1 MPVGGKLAG
10 KQGGE
15 RVTTLSAGDISF
27 VVTCTIL
34 VFLMTPGLALFYGGM
49 VRKRNVLSIMMQSYA
64 AIGLVTVIW
73 VLFGYSL
80 AFGPDHGH
88 LIGGFDWLAL
98 RGVGLEPNPD
108 YAPTIP
114 HLLFFLFQLMFAI
127 ITPAVISGATAERL
141 RFPAFILFVVFWS
154 TLVYIPLA
162 HWVWGMG
169 GWLRNLGVLDF
180 AGGTVVEIA
189 SGASGL
195 VAALVVGNRLK
206 AGYEWNI
213 PHHMPNVLFGGGLL
227 WFGWFG
233 FNAGGAMG
241 ANGVAVLALTTTQ
254 IAGATGMIGWALVE
268 WLHRRQITVFGAV
281 SGMISAL
288 VAITPAAGFVSI
300 GSALL
305 IGFVAGGICY
315 LAISFLKVKLGYDD
329 ALDVFGIHGIGGT
342 WGTIATGLFA
352 DLSLNPQG
360 KNGLINGGGIEPVLV
375 QLLAVAVTYLFAGG
389 MTFLVLRGI
398 ALITPLRAT
407 DDEQVNG
414 LDLTQHSEN
423 AYPDF
428 EFNETVGI

>member
-1 MPVGGKLAG
+1 
-10 KQGGE
+10 
-15 RVTTLSAGDISF
+15 VTVLSAGDISF

-88 LIGGFDWLAL
+88 LIGSFDWVGLK
-98 RGVGLEPNPD
+98 GVGLAPNPD

-141 RFPAFILFVVFWS
+141 RFPAFILFVILWS

-162 HWVWGMG
+162 HWVWGVG
-169 GWLRNLGVLDF
+169 GWLKNLGLMDF
-180 AGGTVVEIA
+180 AGGTVVEMA
-189 SGASGL
+189 SGVSGL
-195 VAALVVGNRLK
+195 VAALVVGKRLK
-206 AGYEWNI
+206 LGYNGNI
-213 PHHMPNVLFGGGLL
+213 PHNMPNVLLGGGLL

-241 ANGVAVLALTTTQ
+241 ANGVAVLALVTTQ
-254 IAGATGMIGWALVE
+254 IAGAAGMIGWGLVE

-288 VAITPAAGFVSI
+288 VAITPAAGFVST
-300 GSALL
+300 GSSLL
-305 IGFVAGGICY
+305 IGFIAGGVCY
-315 LAISFLKVKLGYDD
+315 LAITYLKVKLGYDD

-360 KNGLINGGGIEPVLV
+360 KNGLINGGGLEPVLI
-375 QLLAVAVTYLFAGG
+375 QLLAVLVTYVFAGG
-389 MTFLVLRGI
+389 MTFLVLKAI
-398 ALITPLRAT
+398 AMITPLRAN
-407 DDEQVNG
+407 DEEQVNG
-414 LDLTQHSEN
+414 LDLTQHRET

-428 EFNETVGI
+428 ELNETI

>member
-1 MPVGGKLAG
+1 M
-10 KQGGE
+10 
-15 RVTTLSAGDISF
+15 TILSAGDISF
-27 VVTCTIL
+27 VVICTIL

-88 LIGGFDWLAL
+88 LIGGFDWVGL
-98 RGVGLEPNPD
+98 RGVGLSPNPD

-127 ITPAVISGATAERL
+127 ITPALISGATAERL
-141 RFPAFILFVVFWS
+141 RFPAFILFVIFWS

-180 AGGTVVEIA
+180 AGGTVIEMA
-189 SGASGL
+189 SGVSGL
-195 VAALVVGNRLK
+195 VAAWVVGKRLK
-206 AGYEWNI
+206 IGYEWNI
-213 PHHMPNVLFGGGLL
+213 PHNMPNVLLGGGLL

-233 FNAGGAMG
+233 FNAGGAMS
-241 ANGVAVLALTTTQ
+241 ANGVAVLALVTTQ
-254 IAGATGMIGWALVE
+254 IAGAAGMIGWSLVE
-268 WLHRRQITVFGAV
+268 WLHRRQITAFGAV

-288 VAITPAAGFVSI
+288 VAITPAAGFVST
-300 GSALL
+300 GSSLV
-305 IGFVAGGICY
+305 IGFIAGGVCY
-315 LAISFLKVKLGYDD
+315 LAITYLKVKLGYDD

-352 DLSLNPQG
+352 DVSLNPQG
-360 KNGLINGGGIEPVLV
+360 KIGLINGGGIEPVLI
-375 QLLAVAVTYLFAGG
+375 QLLAVVVTYLFAGG
-389 MTFLVLRGI
+389 MTFLVLKGI
-398 ALITPLRAT
+398 ALITPLRAN

-414 LDLTQHSEN
+414 LDLTQHRET

-428 EFNETVGI
+428 ELNETVSI

>member
-1 MPVGGKLAG
+1 MI
-10 KQGGE
+10 
-15 RVTTLSAGDISF
+15 TLNTGDISF
-27 VVTCTIL
+27 LVICTLL

-64 AIGLVTVIW
+64 AMGLVTVIW

-88 LIGGFDWLAL
+88 IIGSLNWIGLK
-98 RGVGLEPNPD
+98 GVGLSPNPD

-114 HLLFFLFQLMFAI
+114 HLLFFMFQLMFAI

-141 RFPAFILFVVFWS
+141 RFTAFVLFTIFWS
-154 TLVYIPLA
+154 TFVYIPLA
-162 HWVWGMG
+162 HWVWGVG
-169 GWLRNLGVLDF
+169 GWMRNLGVLDF

-189 SGASGL
+189 SGVSGL
-195 VAALVVGNRLK
+195 VAAYVVGKRLK
-206 AGYEWNI
+206 VGYEWNI

-233 FNAGGAMG
+233 FNSGGAMG
-241 ANGVAVLALTTTQ
+241 ANGVAVLALATTQ
-254 IAGATGMIGWALVE
+254 IAGATGMIGWALLE

-288 VAITPAAGFVSI
+288 VAITPAAGYVSTV
-300 GSALL
+300 SALL
-305 IGFVAGGICY
+305 IGFIAGGICY
-315 LAISFLKVKLGYDD
+315 LAVTVLKAKLGYDD

-342 WGTIATGLFA
+342 WGTIATGIFA

-360 KNGLINGGGIEPVLV
+360 KNGWINGGGFEPVLI
-375 QLLAVAVTYLFAGG
+375 QLLAVLVTYLFAGI
-389 MTFLVLRGI
+389 MTFVILKVI
-398 ALITPLRAT
+398 AFITPLKAS

-414 LDLTQHSEN
+414 LDLTQHREK

-428 EFNETVGI
+428 ELSENAFI

>member
-1 MPVGGKLAG
+1 M
-10 KQGGE
+10 
-15 RVTTLSAGDISF
+15 TTLNTGDISF
-27 VVTCTIL
+27 VFISTIL

-49 VRKRNVLSIMMQSYA
+49 VRKRNVLSIMMQSYIA
-64 AIGLVTVIW
+64 LGLVTVVW

-88 LIGGFDWLAL
+88 LLGGFNWLGL
-98 RGVGLEPNPD
+98 KGVGLEPNPD

-141 RFPAFILFVVFWS
+141 RFPAFVLFVLFWS

-162 HWVWGMG
+162 HWVWGVG

-180 AGGTVVEIA
+180 AGGTVVEMA
-189 SGASGL
+189 SGVSGL
-195 VAALVVGNRLK
+195 VAAMVIGKRLQV
-206 AGYEWNI
+206 GYEWNI
-213 PHHMPNVLFGGGLL
+213 PHNMPNVVFGGGLL

-241 ANGVAVLALTTTQ
+241 ANSVAVLALATTQ
-254 IAGATGMIGWALVE
+254 IAGAAGMVGWALLE
-268 WLHRRQITVFGAV
+268 WFHRRQVTVFGAV
-281 SGMISAL
+281 SGIIAGL
-288 VAITPAAGFVSI
+288 VAITPAAGFVST
-300 GSALL
+300 GSSLL
-305 IGFVAGGICY
+305 IGFIAGGICY
-315 LAISFLKVKLGYDD
+315 LAVSVLKAKLGYDD

-342 WGTIATGLFA
+342 WGTIATGIFA
-352 DLSLNPQG
+352 DLSLNPQSN
-360 KNGLINGGGIEPVLV
+360 NGLLYGGGIKPVLI
-375 QLLAVAVTYLFAGG
+375 QLAAVAVTYVFTGL
-389 MTFLVLRGI
+389 MTFLILKGI

-414 LDLTQHSEN
+414 LDLTQHKEN

-428 EFNETVGI
+428 ELSENVFI

>member
-1 MPVGGKLAG
+1 M
-10 KQGGE
+10 
-15 RVTTLSAGDISF
+15 TTLSAGDTSF

-34 VFLMTPGLALFYGGM
+34 VFLMTPGLAFFYGGM

-64 AIGLVTVIW
+64 AIGVVTVIW

-88 LIGGFDWLAL
+88 LIGGLEWVGLK
-98 RGVGLEPNPD
+98 GVGLSPNSD
-108 YAPTIP
+108 YAPTVP

-127 ITPAVISGATAERL
+127 ITPAVLSGAAAERM
-141 RFPAFILFVVFWS
+141 RFPAFILFLIFWS
-154 TLVYIPLA
+154 SLVYIPLA
-162 HWVWGMG
+162 HWVWGAG

-189 SGASGL
+189 SGVSGL
-195 VAALVVGNRLK
+195 VAALVVGKRLK
-206 AGYEWNI
+206 VGYELNI
-213 PHHMPNVLFGGGLL
+213 PHHMPNVLLGGGLL

-241 ANGVAVLALTTTQ
+241 ANGVAVLAIATTM
-254 IAGATGMIGWALVE
+254 IAGAAGMIGWALLE

-281 SGMISAL
+281 SGIIAAL
-288 VAITPAAGFVSI
+288 VAITPAAGFVST
-300 GSALL
+300 GSSLL
-305 IGFVAGGICY
+305 IGFIAGGFGY
-315 LAISFLKVKLGYDD
+315 LAVSVLKAKLGYDD

-342 WGTIATGLFA
+342 WGTIATGIFA

-360 KNGLINGGGIEPVLV
+360 KNGLFNGGGIEPVAI
-375 QLLAVAVTYLFAGG
+375 QLLAVVFTYLFTGG
-389 MTFLVLRGI
+389 MTFLVLKGI
-398 ALITPLRAT
+398 ALLTPLKAT

-414 LDLTQHSEN
+414 LDLTQHREN

-428 EFNETVGI
+428 ELNETVVL

>member
-1 MPVGGKLAG
+1 MPVVKKLAG

-15 RVTTLSAGDISF
+15 RVSVLSAGDISF

-88 LIGGFDWLAL
+88 LIGSFDWVGLK
-98 RGVGLEPNPD
+98 GVGLAPNSD

-141 RFPAFILFVVFWS
+141 RFPAFILFVILWS
-154 TLVYIPLA
+154 TFVYIPLA
-162 HWVWGMG
+162 HWVWGVG
-169 GWLRNLGVLDF
+169 GWLKNLGVMDF
-180 AGGTVVEIA
+180 AGGTVVEMA
-189 SGASGL
+189 SGVSGL
-195 VAALVVGNRLK
+195 VAAMVVGKRLK
-206 AGYEWNI
+206 LGYEGNI
-213 PHHMPNVLFGGGLL
+213 PHHMPNVLLGGGLL

-241 ANGVAVLALTTTQ
+241 ANGVAVLALVTTQ
-254 IAGATGMIGWALVE
+254 IAGAAGMIGWGLVE

-288 VAITPAAGFVSI
+288 VAITPAAGFVST
-300 GSALL
+300 GSSLL
-305 IGFVAGGICY
+305 IGFIAGGVCY
-315 LAISFLKVKLGYDD
+315 LAITFLKVKLGYDD

-342 WGTIATGLFA
+342 WGTIATGIFA
-352 DLSLNPQG
+352 DMSLNPQG
-360 KNGLINGGGIEPVLV
+360 KNGLMNGGGFEPVLI
-375 QLLAVAVTYLFAGG
+375 QFLAVFATYVFAGV
-389 MTFLVLRGI
+389 MTFLVLKGI
-398 ALITPLRAT
+398 AMITPLRAN

-414 LDLTQHSEN
+414 LDLTQHREN

-428 EFNETVGI
+428 ELNETF

>member
-1 MPVGGKLAG
+1 MTV
-10 KQGGE
+10 
-15 RVTTLSAGDISF
+15 LSAGDISF

-88 LIGGFDWLAL
+88 LIGSFDWVGLK
-98 RGVGLEPNPD
+98 GVGLAPNPD

-141 RFPAFILFVVFWS
+141 RFPAFILFVILWS

-169 GWLRNLGVLDF
+169 GWLKNLGVMDF
-180 AGGTVVEIA
+180 AGGTVVEMA
-189 SGASGL
+189 SGVSGL
-195 VAALVVGNRLK
+195 VAALVVGKRLRL
-206 AGYEWNI
+206 GYDGNI
-213 PHHMPNVLFGGGLL
+213 PHHMPNVLLGGGLL

-233 FNAGGAMG
+233 FNAGGSMG
-241 ANGVAVLALTTTQ
+241 ANGVAVLALVTTQ
-254 IAGATGMIGWALVE
+254 IAGAAGMIGWGLVE

-288 VAITPAAGFVSI
+288 VAITPAAGFVSTGSSLFI
-300 GSALL
+300 GL
-305 IGFVAGGICY
+305 IAGGVCY
-315 LAISFLKVKLGYDD
+315 LAITFLKIKLGYDD

-342 WGTIATGLFA
+342 WGTIATGIFA

-360 KNGLINGGGIEPVLV
+360 KNGLINGGGLEPVLI
-375 QLLAVAVTYLFAGG
+375 QLLAVLVTYAFAGG
-389 MTFLVLRGI
+389 MTFLVLKVI
-398 ALITPLRAT
+398 AMITPLRAN

-414 LDLTQHSEN
+414 LDLTQHSET

-428 EFNETVGI
+428 ELNETI